1 MTSYDCETRIW
12 INNDEKRK
20 KVINVV
26 SEAVNRMQEDGLFEL
41 LEEYGYET
49 TDLRDGDSHHISL
62 LIPVLCPKRTWRYLE
77 SEVHGQ
83 RTFLNGITD
92 LPEKHCI
99 ILSTYGEVPYE
110 FLKLLCYTA
119 GPAVVY
125 VGREGEDNEDEDEEA
140 FDSYEPVNEEEEDE
154 ASELAGLFERLADQ
168 LRDIADTVEIISEKM
183 K

>member
-12 INNDEKRK
+12 IGDNKKRK

-62 LIPVLCPKRTWRYLE
+62 LIPVLCPKRTWKYLE

-83 RTFLNGITD
+83 RIFLNGITE
-92 LPEKHCI
+92 LPEKHCVI
-99 ILSTYGEVPYE
+99 FSTYGEVPDD
-110 FLKLLCYTA
+110 FLKLLCYDA
-119 GPAVVY
+119 GNETVY
-125 VGREGEDNEDEDEEA
+125 VGREDGNNEEDTFNGYEPLEEEDEDE
-140 FDSYEPVNEEEEDE
+140 DE
-154 ASELAGLFERLADQ
+154 VSE
-168 LRDIADTVEIISEKM
+168 TVEAIGEKM

>member
-1 MTSYDCETRIW
+1 MTSYNCETRIW

-20 KVINVV
+20 KVMDVV

-62 LIPVLCPKRTWRYLE
+62 LIPVLCPKRTWKYLE
-77 SEVHGQ
+77 DEVHGQ
-83 RTFLNGITD
+83 RIFLNGITD

-99 ILSTYGEVPYE
+99 VLSTYGEVPYD

-125 VGREGEDNEDEDEEA
+125 VGQENEDDEDACNRYEPLEEEDEDE
-140 FDSYEPVNEEEEDE
+140 DE
-154 ASELAGLFERLADQ
+154 VSELAGLFERWQ
-168 LRDIADTVEIISEKM
+168 IS
-183 K
+183 